1 MGFLSYQDAQKLGF
15 KSLGKNV
22 LISDKASIY
31 GAQFIS
37 IGDYSRIDDFCLLS
51 SSSEGGIEIGR
62 YVHISA
68 YSSLVGRAK
77 ITMKDFS
84 GLSSKVAVYSSSDDY
99 SGEHLTNPT
108 VPDEYKKID
117 SRPVTLEK
125 HVIVG
130 TGSVILPG
138 VTLKQGSAVGAM
150 SLVNRDIESHTI
162 VTGVPARKV
171 ANRKTDIIEI
181 EKSLYE
187 SIKKN

>member
-1 MGFLSYQDAQKLGF
+1 MGFLSYQEAQNLGF

-37 IGDYSRIDDFCLLS
+37 VGDYSRIDDFCLLS
-51 SSSEGGIEIGR
+51 ASSEGGIEIGR

-77 ITMKDFS
+77 ITMNDFS

-99 SGEHLTNPT
+99 SGAHLTNPT

-138 VTLKQGSAVGAM
+138 VTIHFGTAIGAL
-150 SLVNRDIESHTI
+150 SLVYKNCDELSIYSGSP
-162 VTGVPARKV
+162 VKLLKP
-171 ANRKTDIIEI
+171 RKTNFIEL
-181 EKSLYE
+181 EKELITKY
-187 SIKKN
+187 I

>member
-1 MGFLSYQDAQKLGF
+1 MGFLRYEDAQKLGF

-31 GAQFIS
+31 GAEFIS

-51 SSSEGGIEIGR
+51 ASTEGGIEIGR

-68 YSSLVGRAK
+68 YSSLVGRAQ

-84 GLSSKVAVYSSSDDY
+84 GLSSRVAIYSSSDDY

-130 TGSVILPG
+130 SGSVILPG
-138 VTLKQGSAVGAM
+138 VTLKQGSAVGAL
-150 SLVNRDIESHTI
+150 SLLHRDIENYTI
-162 VTGVPARKV
+162 VTGVPARKI
-171 ANRKTDIIEI
+171 ANRKTDLIEI
-181 EKSLYE
+181 EKLLDE
-187 SIKKN
+187 SIKK

>member
-1 MGFLSYQDAQKLGF
+1 MGFLSYEETLKLGF
-15 KSLGKNV
+15 KYVGKDV
-22 LISDKASIY
+22 LVSDKASIY
-31 GAQFIS
+31 GAEFIS

-51 SSSEGGIEIGR
+51 ASAEGGIEIGR

-77 ITMKDFS
+77 IVMQDFS

-108 VPDEYKKID
+108 VPAEFKKID
-117 SRPVTLEK
+117 SRPVILEK

-138 VTLKQGSAVGAM
+138 VTIKYGTAVGALSM
-150 SLVNRDIESHTI
+150 VYKDCEELSIYS
-162 VTGVPARKV
+162 GSPAKLLKP
-171 ANRKTDIIEI
+171 RKTNFIEL
-181 EKSLYE
+181 EKELDQKYNN
-187 SIKKN
+187 K